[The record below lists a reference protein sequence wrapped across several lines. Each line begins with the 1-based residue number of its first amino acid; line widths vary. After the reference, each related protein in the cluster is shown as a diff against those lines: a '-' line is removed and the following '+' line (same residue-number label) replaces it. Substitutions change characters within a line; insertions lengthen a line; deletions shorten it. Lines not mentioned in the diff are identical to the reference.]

1 MKQKVLRQTLSG
13 SFTPFTF
20 DVASCSFFVKNFSD
34 DDAYVS
40 LENDTPDAEC
50 WKIPSMMAEEVYYNK
65 NIGYYPKTIY
75 VKATGE
81 VEVEALEF

>member
-1 MKQKVLRQTLSG
+1 MKQKVLRQTLTG

-20 DVASCSFFVKNFSD
+20 DVASCAFFVKNFSD
-34 DDAYVS
+34 DDALVT
-40 LENDTPDAEC
+40 LEEGVPEAEC

-65 NIGYYPKTIY
+65 NIGYYPKIIY